1 MNLEKHFAPF
11 RKNTIGWD
19 ATIKT
24 PYGVKPL
31 VYADWIA
38 SGRLYA
44 PIEELMQK
52 RIGPMVA
59 NTHSESSDTGMI
71 MTNIYKMSH
80 KIIKNHV
87 NAAADDIIMTYG
99 SGMTTAVNK
108 LQRIL
113 GLRIPERAKGFCC
126 LKPEEKPVVFIT
138 HMEHHSNHTSWLET
152 IADVVVL
159 EPTDDLLV
167 DPGMLRKEIVKY
179 EDRPLKIGAF
189 SACSNVTGIIPPYY
203 ELSRIMHEHGGVS
216 FVDFAAS
223 APYVEINMHPADPM
237 ERLDAIFFS
246 PHKFLGGPGS
256 AGVLIMNT
264 NLHKNYAPDTS
275 GGGTVDWT
283 NRWGKYK
290 YVDDIEAREDGG
302 TPGFLQSIRAAL
314 SIKVKEEMGC
324 ENILKRE
331 HEILEKVFKELRQ
344 IPGLIILANNVEDR
358 IGAVSFYIENV
369 HFNLVV
375 RLLNDHFGVQV
386 RGGCSCAGTYGHYLL
401 HVDYMTS
408 KAITDKIN
416 TGDLSEKPGWVRL
429 SIHPTMAGKEVDYI
443 LNAIKEVAANAD
455 KWGIDYEYDA
465 HINDYVHKHFPRKAP
480 EHYVKWYD
488 LDEFARECKG
498 ACPITNLAAKIK
510 RLFKGV

>member
-1 MNLEKHFAPF
+1 LPELKVTKMSLEKHFIPF
-11 RKNTIGWD
+11 REKTIGFD
-19 ATIKT
+19 ATITT

-44 PIEELMQK
+44 PIEELLQK
-52 RIGPMVA
+52 KIGPMVA

-87 NAAADDIIMTYG
+87 NASAEDIIMTYG
-99 SGMTTAVNK
+99 FGMTTAINK

-113 GLRIPERAKGFCC
+113 GLRIPERSKQFCG
-126 LKPEEKPVVFIT
+126 LKPEERPVVFLT

-152 IADVVVL
+152 IAEVVVL
-159 EPTDDLLV
+159 EPNEDLMV
-167 DPGMLRKEIVKY
+167 DPEILRKEIVKY
-179 EDRPLKIGAF
+179 KDRPLKIGSF
-189 SACSNVTGIIPPYY
+189 SACSNVTGIKPPYY
-203 ELSRIMHEHGGVS
+203 ELSKIMHEYDGVC

-223 APYVEINMHPADPM
+223 APYTEINMHSADPM

-256 AGVLIMNT
+256 SGVLIMNS
-264 NLHKNYAPDTS
+264 NLHRNYAPDTS

-314 SIKVKEEMGC
+314 SIQVKEQMGC
-324 ENILKRE
+324 KNIKEREDYLLK
-331 HEILEKVFKELRQ
+331 KVFSEFRQ
-344 IPGLIILANNVEDR
+344 IPGLTILADNDEER
-358 IGAVSFYIENV
+358 IGVISFYLTGI

-401 HVDYMTS
+401 HVDYATSCAITS
-408 KAITDKIN
+408 KIN
-416 TGDLSEKPGWVRL
+416 QGDLSEKPGWVRMSL
-429 SIHPTMAGKEVDYI
+429 HPTMTDAEVDYMI
-443 LNAIKEVAANAD
+443 NAVREVAANAQEWS
-455 KWGIDYEYDA
+455 KEYFYDP
-465 HINDYVHKHFPRKAP
+465 HINDYVHNTFPRKSP
-480 EHYVKWYD
+480 EDYIDWFV
-488 LDEFARECKG
+488 
-498 ACPITNLAAKIK
+498 I
-510 RLFKGV
+510 

>member
-1 MNLEKHFAPF
+1 VEKIVFSLFLQPLKRNIMSLEKHFTSF
-11 RKNTIGWD
+11 RENTIGWD
-19 ATIKT
+19 ATLVT
-24 PYGVKPL
+24 PYGEKPL

-44 PIEELMQK
+44 PIEELIQK

-87 NAAADDIIMTYG
+87 NASADDIIMTYG
-99 SGMTTAVNK
+99 FGMTTAINK

-113 GLRIPERAKGFCC
+113 GLRIPERSKQFCGM
-126 LKPEEKPVVFIT
+126 KPEERPVVFLT

-159 EPTDDLLV
+159 EPNEDLMV
-167 DPGMLRKEIVKY
+167 DPEALRREIVKY
-179 EDRPLKIGAF
+179 KDRPLKIGSF
-189 SACSNVTGIIPPYY
+189 SACSNVTGINPPYY
-203 ELSRIMHEHGGVS
+203 QLSRIMHENGGLC

-223 APYVEINMHPADPM
+223 APYTEINMHPADPM

-256 AGVLIMNT
+256 SGVLIMNSA
-264 NLHKNYAPDTS
+264 LHLNNAPDTS

-314 SIKVKEEMGC
+314 SIKVKEQMGC
-324 ENILKRE
+324 KNIKEREDEMLKKVFEAFRKIPGINILADNDE
-331 HEILEKVFKELRQ
+331 E
-344 IPGLIILANNVEDR
+344 R
-358 IGAVSFYIENV
+358 IGVISFYLTGV

-375 RLLNDHFGVQV
+375 RLLNDHFGIQV

-401 HVDYMTS
+401 HVDYATS
-408 KAITDKIN
+408 CAITTKIDH
-416 TGDLSEKPGWVRL
+416 GDLSEKPGWIRL
-429 SIHPTMAGKEVDYI
+429 SLHPTMTDKEVDYI
-443 LNAIKEVAANAD
+443 IDAVREVAANAD
-455 KWGIDYEYDA
+455 QWSKDYRYDA
-465 HINDYVHKHFPRKAP
+465 HINDFVHISFPRKAP
-480 EHYVKWYD
+480 EDYHTWFIV
-488 LDEFARECKG
+488 
-498 ACPITNLAAKIK
+498 
-510 RLFKGV
+510 